1 MIECANIYPGPN
13 LKMRRGRRPAR
24 GRAVPSRRR
33 REGMEQREAPRFEL
47 EPGNHPPGGWMAEA
61 MESAAAWQPDPYRL
75 DRTRQPRA
83 SAGAMPC
90 AIRRREA
97 GVCGGW
103 QPWRARPQ
111 PPLSRAINARA
122 AGRGPRATRHGRA
135 ALASPC
141 PSVASAVALA
151 TARARLL
158 LALCLPACI

>member
-33 REGMEQREAPRFEL
+33 REEWNNGR
-47 EPGNHPPGGWMAEA
+47 PPDLNWSQEII
-61 MESAAAWQPDPYRL
+61 
-75 DRTRQPRA
+75 RQVA
-83 SAGAMPC
+83 
-90 AIRRREA
+90 
-97 GVCGGW
+97 GW
-103 QPWRARPQ
+103 QRRWRARRHGSPI
-111 PPLSRAINARA
+111 PIASTGPASRAQAQVQCPARYVVVRPPCVEGGSPGA
-122 AGRGPRATRHGRA
+122 RGHTPHFPAPSMRGPRATRRARA

-158 LALCLPACI
+158 LALCLPTCLPVSS

>member
-24 GRAVPSRRR
+24 GRAVPSRRC
-33 REGMEQREAPRFEL
+33 REGMEQGGDSAIEL
-47 EPGNHPPGGWMAEA
+47 KPGIRQGGGDGERGGT
-61 MESAAAWQPDPYRL
+61 AARSLSL

-97 GVCGGW
+97 AVCGGW
-103 QPWRARPQ
+103 QPWRARPH
-111 PPLSRAINARA
+111 PPTFPRHQC

-158 LALCLPACI
+158 LALCLPTCLPVSS